1 MCLMLDALI
10 PLLQGT
16 HPPRPHLIVL
26 RLWLTVTALEV
37 ESMRYRFLPLFL
49 IGVLGVASDG
59 FCPVAVATEARGGM
73 VVTSQPLASRV
84 GLEVLQRGGNAVD
97 AAVAV
102 GFALA
107 VVHPE
112 AGNLGGGGFMTVA
125 WTQSGQDFTLD
136 FRETAP
142 EAARRDMYLDASG
155 NLVEGLSTRSHLAS
169 GVPGTAAGLYEA
181 WRRWGSLPWAE
192 LVEPAIRLA
201 AEGFLVNR
209 DLARS
214 LDQAAGLLS
223 RHAESR
229 RIFLKGNRPPSPGER
244 LVQPELGATLAR
256 IAQRGSE
263 DFYRGTTAD
272 LLVSEMRRGGG
283 LITHRDL
290 REYEVRLREPIRG
303 SYRGLEIVA
312 MGPPSSGGILL
323 VEMLNMLERYPLGEL
338 GFGTPDELHVKAEV
352 MKRAFADRAAY
363 LGDADFA
370 EVPAAVLVS
379 RAWAESRVLDI
390 RMERA
395 SPSVGPGTLP
405 ESPDT
410 THYSVMD
417 ERRNAVAVTTTL
429 NASFGSGIM
438 VTGAGFLL
446 NNQMDDFTTRL
457 NQPNLYGLIQGEAN
471 LIAPRKRP
479 LSAMTPT
486 VVKRNG
492 LPYLVLGSPGGPA
505 IINSVLQVLINVVD
519 HGMGLQEAVDAPRIH
534 HQWMPDELAAEEGSL
549 RQETADRLRA
559 RGHELRWRPR
569 IGETQCI
576 LFDAATGTLHGAA
589 DRRRGGAAVGY

>member
-1 MCLMLDALI
+1 
-10 PLLQGT
+10 
-16 HPPRPHLIVL
+16 
-26 RLWLTVTALEV
+26 
-37 ESMRYRFLPLFL
+37 
-49 IGVLGVASDG
+49 
-59 FCPVAVATEARGGM
+59 M
-73 VVTSQPLASRV
+73 VVSSQPLASRV

-142 EAARRDMYLDASG
+142 AAAGRDMYLDASG

-169 GVPGTAAGLYEA
+169 GVPGSVAGLHEA
-181 WRRWGSLPWAE
+181 WRRWGSLPWAD
-192 LVEPAIRLA
+192 LVGPAIRLA
-201 AEGFLVNR
+201 AEGFPVSQ
-209 DLARS
+209 DFARS
-214 LDQAAGLLS
+214 LRQAAGLLS
-223 RHAESR
+223 RHPESR
-229 RIFLKGNRPPSPGER
+229 RILLGGERPLSPGDR
-244 LVQPELGATLAR
+244 LVQPELAATLTR
-256 IAQRGSE
+256 IAQHGPE
-263 DFYRGTTAD
+263 DFYLGTTAD
-272 LLVSEMRRGGG
+272 LLVAEMRRGGG
-283 LITHRDL
+283 LITHQDL

-303 SYRGLEIVA
+303 VYRGLEVVS
-312 MGPPSSGGILL
+312 MGPPSSGGIILI
-323 VEMLNMLERYPLGEL
+323 EMLNMLERYPLGEL
-338 GFGTPDELHVKAEV
+338 GFGTPDELHLKAEV

-363 LGDADFA
+363 LGDADFV
-370 EVPAAVLVS
+370 EIPTTVLTS
-379 RAWAESRVLDI
+379 KAWAEHRAADI
-390 RMERA
+390 RMERT

-405 ESPDT
+405 ESPHT

-429 NASFGSGIM
+429 NASFGSGVM
-438 VTGAGFLL
+438 VNGAGFLL

-492 LPYLVLGSPGGPA
+492 LPYLVLGSPGGPT

-534 HQWMPDELAAEEGSL
+534 HQWRPEELVAEEGSL
-549 RQETADRLRA
+549 REETAGRLRA
-559 RGHELRWRPR
+559 KGHRLRWQPR

-576 LFDAATGTLHGAA
+576 LFDAATGTLQGVA
-589 DRRRGGAAVGY
+589 DLRRGGEAVGY

>member
-1 MCLMLDALI
+1 MRCL
-10 PLLQGT
+10 
-16 HPPRPHLIVL
+16 
-26 RLWLTVTALEV
+26 
-37 ESMRYRFLPLFL
+37 FLPAFL
-49 IGVLGVASDG
+49 IGLLSAASSW
-59 FCPVAVATEARGGM
+59 FCPVAAAVQATRGM
-73 VVTSQPLASRV
+73 VVSSQPLASRV
-84 GLEVLQRGGNAVD
+84 GVEVLQRGGNAVD

-112 AGNLGGGGFMTVA
+112 AGNLGGGGFMTVVWA
-125 WTQSGQDFTLD
+125 QTGRDFTLD

-142 EAARRDMYLDASG
+142 GASRRDMYLDASG
-155 NLVEGLSTRSHLAS
+155 NLVESLSTRSHLAS
-169 GVPGTAAGLYEA
+169 GVPGTVAGLHEA
-181 WRRWGSLPWAE
+181 WRRWGTLPWAD

-201 AEGFLVNR
+201 AEGFSVSR
-209 DLARS
+209 DFARS
-214 LDQAAGLLS
+214 LHQATGLLS
-223 RHAESR
+223 HHPESR
-229 RIFLKGNRPPSPGER
+229 RIFLGGGHPPSPGDR
-244 LVQPELGATLAR
+244 LVQPELAATLAR
-256 IAQRGSE
+256 IARRGPG
-263 DFYRGTTAD
+263 DFYGGKTAD
-272 LLVSEMRRGGG
+272 LLVNEMRRGGG
-283 LITHRDL
+283 LITHQDL
-290 REYEVRLREPIRG
+290 GEYTVRLREPIRG
-303 SYRGLEIVA
+303 SYRGLEIVS
-312 MGPPSSGGILL
+312 MGPPSSGGIILI
-323 VEMLNMLERYPLGEL
+323 EMLNMLERYPLREL
-338 GFGTPDELHVKAEV
+338 GFGTPDELHLKAEV

-370 EVPAAVLVS
+370 EVPTAVLTS
-379 RAWAESRVLDI
+379 QAWAGRRVADI

-405 ESPDT
+405 ESPET

-429 NASFGSGIM
+429 NASFGSGVM

-492 LPYLVLGSPGGPA
+492 LPYLVLGSPGGPT
-505 IINSVLQVLINVVD
+505 IINAVLQVLINVVE
-519 HGMGLQEAVDAPRIH
+519 HGMELQEAVDAPRIH
-534 HQWMPDELAAEEGSL
+534 HQWMPEELVAEEGSL
-549 RQETADRLRA
+549 REETADRLRA
-559 RGHELRWRPR
+559 KGHQLGWRPR

-576 LFDAATGTLHGAA
+576 LFDADTDTLWGAA
-589 DRRRGGAAVGY
+589 DRRRGGEAVGY